1 MYNSQDIAKRIRQV
15 AKEKNITLK
24 NMLSDCELGINLIS
38 QLAKGHTISSTNL
51 AKIADYLGVSV
62 DYLIGRSDES
72 DIDKQLAGV
81 DFALYS
87 ETKNLN
93 EAQKKDVLKFV
104 QFLKNKD
111 EV

>member
-1 MYNSQDIAKRIRQV
+1 MYNSNNIAERIK
-15 AKEKNITLK
+15 A
-24 NMLSDCELGINLIS
+24 
-38 QLAKGHTISSTNL
+38 LAKKNNISLKKLLADAGLGNNAMANMKTSMPKSDSL
-51 AKIADYLGVSV
+51 AKIADCLGVSL
-62 DYLIGRSDES
+62 DYLMGRSDDES

-111 EV
+111 ED